1 MKALWNARLLLL
13 AAAILFVSC
22 GGTPTP
28 TPAPAAP
35 QATPTQDL
43 EVPDV
48 QPPASGGP
56 VVPEGFKI
64 SVAYAPLELPTAMVQ
79 DSKGHLFVTEFQSGL
94 VKRLTDTNNDGTFDA
109 VTTFAEGFEFPRG
122 LAIEPKSGDLYV
134 VSLGKIHALRDA
146 NDDGV
151 ADDKRVILD
160 NLYFVDASHAN
171 NDITFGPDG
180 RMYMTEGQPRRTQL
194 ELRPKTKKVL
204 YKDKP
209 LPEWAGTILS
219 ANADGSD
226 VQVIA
231 TGFRNPFDLTF
242 DSKGNLY
249 ATENGEDVG
258 DGNPEGDELNLIVK
272 GKNYGY
278 PFVLGDPPADS
289 DTQAPL
295 ISFPHSTSPDG
306 LAVYEADQFP
316 AAYKGSIFIALFSD
330 PRRVVRAWKDTA
342 SGKWQY
348 ADFVTN
354 MDRPIAVTVAQD
366 GALYVAD
373 MNSGAG
379 RNQPGEN
386 PSVIYRVEYVGNK

>member
-1 MKALWNARLLLL
+1 MEP
-13 AAAILFVSC
+13 
-22 GGTPTP
+22 PT
-28 TPAPAAP
+28 
-35 QATPTQDL
+35 
-43 EVPDV
+43 
-48 QPPASGGP
+48 GGP

-64 SVAYAPLELPTAMVQ
+64 SVAYSPVELPTAMVL
-79 DSKGHLFVTEFQSGL
+79 DGKGHMYVTEFQSGL
-94 VKRLTDTNNDGTFDA
+94 VKQLTDTNDDGTFDA
-109 VTTFAEGFEFPRG
+109 VTTFADGFNFPRG
-122 LAIEPKSGDLYV
+122 LALEPKTGELYV
-134 VSLGKIHALRDA
+134 ASLGTITALKDT
-146 NDDGV
+146 NDDGA

-160 NLYFVDASHAN
+160 KLYYVDASHAN
-171 NDITFGPDG
+171 NGITFGPDG
-180 RMYMTEGQPRRTQL
+180 RLYITEGQPRRTQL
-194 ELRPKTKKVL
+194 ELQRRRKRAL
-204 YKDKP
+204 YKGKE

-219 ANADGSD
+219 ANADGTD
-226 VQVIA
+226 VQVLA

-258 DGNPEGDELNLIVK
+258 DGNPEGDELNLIEK

-306 LAVYEADQFP
+306 LAVYGADQFP
-316 AAYKGSIFIALFSD
+316 ANYKNSIFIALFSD
-330 PRRVVRAWKDTA
+330 PRRVVRAWKDDA

-348 ADFVTN
+348 EDFVTN
-354 MDRPIAVTVAQD
+354 MDRPIALTVGAD
-366 GALYVAD
+366 GSLYVAD

-386 PSVIYRVEYVGNK
+386 PSVIYRVEYVGP